1 VSWCAYVDESLRLR
15 LGEPG
20 LYILAAA
27 LVSSEEEDLAR
38 AAVARLG
45 HGKRRFHWRVEEPRD
60 QKRAVRLLGGFAMM
74 HLVVVAVHLDGR
86 RQERGRRQ
94 CLERLLWELD
104 QLGVERVLLD
114 ERTESLNARDRQ
126 MISRM
131 SVKGMLRPEMRVEF
145 GRYFNGVDGE
155 VLLWVPDIVA
165 GAVGAARGDGDFQ
178 FVEPIRDLLVEI
190 DIEFH

>member
-1 VSWCAYVDESLRLR
+1 MRLNA
-15 LGEPG
+15 GEPG

-27 LVSSEEEDLAR
+27 LVDGEEADSVREAI
-38 AAVARLG
+38 ANLG

-60 QKRAVRLLGGFAMM
+60 QRRAVRLLARFTMVY
-74 HLVVVAVHLDGR
+74 VVVVSVSLDGR

-104 QLGVERVLLD
+104 QLGVDGVWLD
-114 ERTESLNARDRQ
+114 RRTESLNARDRL
-126 MISRM
+126 MINKM
-131 SVKGMLRPEMRVEF
+131 SVRGMLSSDMRVEF

-155 VLLWVPDIVA
+155 ALLWIPDIVA
-165 GAVGAARGDGDFQ
+165 GAIGAARCDGDAR
-178 FVEPIRDLLVEI
+178 FVEPIKDAVLEI